1 MIKILAAIDQNRG
14 LAKGSSLPWN
24 LPNDVKRYR
33 ELMKTEGGNV
43 LIGRTTYMQMKNVLG
58 DNKVFLATT
67 SIDSMDG
74 VEIVKDINN
83 FLSEYN
89 GDLWVIGGAKV
100 FEDSLPYVNELM
112 LTRIDGDFDCNVF
125 FPEFEDK
132 FEEYS
137 KEEYPSEKELKDRRK
152 LFFLPYALLE
162 E

>member
-1 MIKILAAIDQNRG
+1 MIKILAAIDQKRG
-14 LAKGSSLPWN
+14 LAKGNSLPWN

-67 SIDSMDG
+67 SIDSMNG

-83 FLSEYN
+83 FLSEYK

-137 KEEYPSEKELKDRRK
+137 KEEPITENGITYQFVNYRRITS
-152 LFFLPYALLE
+152 
-162 E
+162 

>member
-1 MIKILAAIDQNRG
+1 MIKILAAIDQKRG
-14 LAKGSSLPWN
+14 LAKGNSLPWN

-67 SIDSMDG
+67 SIDSMNG

-100 FEDSLPYVNELM
+100 FEDSLPYVNELI

-137 KEEYPSEKELKDRRK
+137 KEEPITENGITYQFVNYRRITS
-152 LFFLPYALLE
+152 
-162 E
+162 

>member
-1 MIKILAAIDQNRG
+1 MIKILAAIDQKRG
-14 LAKGSSLPWN
+14 LAKGNSLPWN

-67 SIDSMDG
+67 SIDFMDG

-83 FLSEYN
+83 FLSEYK

-137 KEEYPSEKELKDRRK
+137 KEEPITENGITYQFVNYRRITS
-152 LFFLPYALLE
+152 
-162 E
+162 

>member
-14 LAKGSSLPWN
+14 LAKGNSLPWN

-67 SIDSMDG
+67 SIDSMNG

-100 FEDSLPYVNELM
+100 FEDSLPYVNELI

-137 KEEYPSEKELKDRRK
+137 KEEPITENGITYQFVNYRRITS
-152 LFFLPYALLE
+152 
-162 E
+162 

>member
-14 LAKGSSLPWN
+14 LAKGNSLPWN

-67 SIDSMDG
+67 SIDSMNG

-83 FLSEYN
+83 FLSEYK

-137 KEEYPSEKELKDRRK
+137 KEEPITENGITYQFVNYRRITS
-152 LFFLPYALLE
+152 
-162 E
+162 

>member
-1 MIKILAAIDQNRG
+1 MIKILAAIDQKRG
-14 LAKGSSLPWN
+14 LAKGNSLPWN

-67 SIDSMDG
+67 SIDSMNG

-83 FLSEYN
+83 FLSEYK

-125 FPEFEDK
+125 FPEFEGK

-137 KEEYPSEKELKDRRK
+137 KEEPITENGVTYQFVNYRRITS
-152 LFFLPYALLE
+152 
-162 E
+162 

>member
-14 LAKGSSLPWN
+14 LAKGNSLPWN

-83 FLSEYN
+83 FLREYN
-89 GDLWVIGGAKV
+89 GDWWVIGGAKV
-100 FEDSLPYVNELM
+100 FEDSLPYVNELI

-137 KEEYPSEKELKDRRK
+137 KEEPITENGRTYQFVNYRRITS
-152 LFFLPYALLE
+152 
-162 E
+162 

>member
-1 MIKILAAIDQNRG
+1 MIKILAAIDKNRG
-14 LAKGSSLPWN
+14 LAKGNSLPWS

-74 VEIVKDINN
+74 EEIVKDINH

-100 FEDSLPYVNELM
+100 FENSLPYVNELI

-137 KEEYPSEKELKDRRK
+137 KEEPITENGITYQFVNYRRITS
-152 LFFLPYALLE
+152 
-162 E
+162 